1 MIRSST
7 QSGPS
12 VRRTLRYRTVH
23 LTLAGPPLEGHASQI
38 SRLLAMNSRL
48 EARLRSLVQER
59 EKLAR
64 LLDEAD
70 AALKAAGIPYLQDNI
85 RERIS
90 AYQVFKKVRI
100 FPL

>member
-1 MIRSST
+1 MIHSRT
-7 QSGPS
+7 QSEPG
-12 VRRTLRYRTVH
+12 VRRTLRYCSVH
-23 LTLAGPPLEGHASQI
+23 RALASPPLDGHASKI

-48 EARLRSLVQER
+48 EARLRSLMEER
-59 EKLAR
+59 EKLSR

>member
-1 MIRSST
+1 MIRSNT
-7 QSGPS
+7 PPEPR
-12 VRRTLRYRTVH
+12 VRRTFRSRSVH
-23 LTLAGPPLEGHASQI
+23 LALAALAPEGQASQV
-38 SRLLAMNSRL
+38 SRLLAMNTRL
-48 EARLRSLVQER
+48 EARLRSLMQER

-70 AALKAAGIPYLQDNI
+70 AALAAAGIPYIQNNI

-90 AYQVFKKVRI
+90 AYRVFKKVRI

>member
-1 MIRSST
+1 MIRPT
-7 QSGPS
+7 TPLLPPGHHAYH
-12 VRRTLRYRTVH
+12 LRGTS
-23 LTLAGPPLEGHASQI
+23 LLLSPPPLAGRASQI

-48 EARLRSLVQER
+48 EARLRSLMKER
-59 EKLAR
+59 ERLTR

-70 AALKAAGIPYLQDNI
+70 AALAAAGIPYLQDNI

-90 AYQVFKKVRI
+90 AYQVFRNVQI

>member
-1 MIRSST
+1 MIRSSI
-7 QSGPS
+7 PS
-12 VRRTLRYRTVH
+12 DPRVRRTFRSRSVH
-23 LTLAGPPLEGHASQI
+23 LPLAPLPLEGNASQI
-38 SRLLAMNSRL
+38 SRLLAMNTRL
-48 EARLRSLVQER
+48 EARLRSLVTER

-70 AALKAAGIPYLQDNI
+70 AALAAAGIPYLQDNI

-90 AYQVFKKVRI
+90 AYQVFKKVQI